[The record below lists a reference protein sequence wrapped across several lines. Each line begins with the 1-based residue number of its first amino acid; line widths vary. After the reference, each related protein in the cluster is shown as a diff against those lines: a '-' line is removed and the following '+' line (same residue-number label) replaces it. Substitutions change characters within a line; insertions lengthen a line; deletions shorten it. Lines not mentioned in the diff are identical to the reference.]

1 MIILMEAYRKQHQ
14 ALLLAFLGSELD
26 FGRCLAAGK
35 GFVHINAEGEVQP
48 CPCSPYSDANLNE
61 VSLIE
66 AFQSPL
72 LRVIRADSKRLD
84 ESNGMCAL
92 WNKRAW
98 VAELAKAKNQ
108 A

>member
-1 MIILMEAYRKQHQ
+1 MISGDAWQPARDSCTSTL
-14 ALLLAFLGSELD
+14 
-26 FGRCLAAGK
+26 
-35 GFVHINAEGEVQP
+35 EGEVQP

-61 VSLIE
+61 VNLIE